1 MAKQVVI
8 LNYYHVHKQ
17 ISKLMMLK
25 VCNTAIIRFV
35 VAQTLAVVQF
45 PVQFESI
52 VPRPDT

>member
-1 MAKQVVI
+1 
-8 LNYYHVHKQ
+8 
-17 ISKLMMLK
+17 MMLK